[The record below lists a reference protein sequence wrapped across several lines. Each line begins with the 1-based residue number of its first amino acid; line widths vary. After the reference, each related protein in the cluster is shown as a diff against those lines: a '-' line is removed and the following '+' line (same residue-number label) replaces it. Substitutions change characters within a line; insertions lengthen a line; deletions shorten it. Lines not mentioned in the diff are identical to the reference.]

1 MKILFLS
8 RWFPYPPTNGSKIR
22 ILNILRQLASAHDVT
37 LLTFGESTD
46 QIDAVTVR
54 ALEAYCSRIRV
65 VPYRRFQP
73 ASRKARLGFF
83 SPQPRS
89 LVDTYS
95 PEMMAAVREA
105 CDRRHYDLIIASQSA
120 MIPYALDGSGIPA
133 LLEELEVSTFLDAT
147 RCGGSVSQRLR
158 ALLTWLKL
166 SAYVRRVLP
175 RFAAC
180 TVVSELEQE
189 HLRAIAPT
197 YRAVSVLPNAVDLR
211 DYADPFGP
219 ARPRS
224 LIHAGALSYSA
235 NYDAVRLFLTEMYP
249 AVARAV
255 PQLTFRVT
263 GATAGVDL
271 AALPHH
277 PGVEFTGHVPDVRPL
292 VAESWASVVPLRV
305 GGGTRL
311 KILEAMALG
320 TPVVAT
326 SKGAEGLAVSHGDNI
341 LLADSAQ
348 EFADTVVALLQSPRL
363 RAHLADGG
371 RRLVETRYDWRVV
384 GQELLLLL
392 EQVAARS
399 AA

>member
-8 RWFPYPPTNGSKIR
+8 RWFPYPPANGSKIR
-22 ILNILRQLASAHDVT
+22 ILNILRQLAPAHDVT
-37 LLTFGESTD
+37 LLAFGESTD
-46 QIDAVTVR
+46 QIDDVTVR

-73 ASRKARLGFF
+73 ISRKARLGFF

-95 PEMMAAVREA
+95 PKMMAAVREA
-105 CDRRHYDLIIASQSA
+105 CDRRPYDLIIASELA
-120 MIPYALDGSGIPA
+120 MIPYALMGKGIPA
-133 LLEELEVSTFLDAT
+133 FLEDLELSIFIDAT
-147 RCGGSVSQRLR
+147 RGGRPLRQRLR

-197 YRAVSVLPNAVDLR
+197 YRAVSVIPNAVDLR
-211 DYADPFGP
+211 DYAETFGP

-224 LIHAGALSYSA
+224 LVHAGALSYSA
-235 NYDAVRLFLTEMYP
+235 NYDAVRFFLTETYP

-255 PQLTFRVT
+255 PQLTFRIT
-263 GATAGVDL
+263 GATAGIDL
-271 AALPHH
+271 AALPRH

-363 RAHLADGG
+363 RAHLADEG

-384 GQELLLLL
+384 GQDLLLLL
-392 EQVAARS
+392 EQMAARS